1 MPQRLSGFSSDAG
14 RLAASF
20 IPAAAFTLCLFVV
33 MDRLVSV
40 GEVHLSERTVRPL
53 VSITPLPEEP
63 QTLIRRE
70 PVERISEVQPPP
82 RLDPVRRPN
91 SGEIGLAP
99 VELLT
104 PTPEI
109 DPGPVGDFAGTIVVI
124 GRETGVP
131 VRAPIVEY
139 PHRALTRGIEGD
151 CEVSFSIDAVGRPFG
166 VSASCTDEIFA
177 RSSARAVEQ
186 TLFAAPVRNGVP
198 VGQGNLVYPIQYRL
212 ED

>member
-1 MPQRLSGFSSDAG
+1 MPLRLSGFGSDAG

-20 IPAAAFTLCLFVV
+20 IPAAAFTVCLFLV

-40 GEVHLSERTVRPL
+40 GEIEFSERSFRPMVR
-53 VSITPLPEEP
+53 VTPLPEQTENLFDNEP
-63 QTLIRRE
+63 IEL
-70 PVERISEVQPPP
+70 ISEVQPPP
-82 RLDPVRRPN
+82 RLDPVRSLSSERVVLDLQELP
-91 SGEIGLAP
+91 AP
-99 VELLT
+99 ISEFN
-104 PTPEI
+104 
-109 DPGPVGDFAGTIVVI
+109 PGPIGNLGRTEVVI

-139 PHRALTRGIEGD
+139 PRRALTRGIEGD
-151 CEVSFSIDAVGRPFG
+151 CEVSFSIDAAGRPFG

>member
-40 GEVHLSERTVRPL
+40 GEVHLSERTMRPL
-53 VSITPLPEEP
+53 VSITPLPDEP

-70 PVERISEVQPPP
+70 QIEPISEVQPPP
-82 RLDPVRRPN
+82 RTEPILPASSDGVVL
-91 SGEIGLAP
+91 E
-99 VELLT
+99 VFEF
-104 PTPEI
+104 PTPEA
-109 DPGPVGDFAGTIVVI
+109 DFNPEAIRDFRMTEVTFE
-124 GRETGVP
+124 RATGVP

-151 CEVSFSIDAVGRPFG
+151 CEVSFSIDAAGRPFG
-166 VSASCTDEIFA
+166 VTVSCTDEIFA

>member
-53 VSITPLPEEP
+53 VRITPLPEEP
-63 QTLIRRE
+63 QTLNRRE
-70 PVERISEVQPPP
+70 PIELISEVQPPP
-82 RLDPVRRPN
+82 RMEPIRSPSSEGVVLEFSEFP
-91 SGEIGLAP
+91 AP
-99 VELLT
+99 EADF
-104 PTPEI
+104 
-109 DPGPVGDFAGTIVVI
+109 DPGAIGDL
-124 GRETGVP
+124 GRTEVRFERATGVP

-151 CEVSFSIDAVGRPFG
+151 CEVSFSIDAAGRPFG

-186 TLFAAPVRNGVP
+186 TLFAAPVRNSVP